1 MNAIKEQ
8 QIVLT
13 IKKIMTKNNYRMAY
27 EEAVKMAK
35 DEKINERADF
45 FPFIFAL
52 DIREE
57 KADNFINE
65 VKNINN

>member
-1 MNAIKEQ
+1 MNKS
-8 QIVLT
+8 
-13 IKKIMTKNNYRMAY
+13 NYRMAY

-52 DIREE
+52 DIRGER
-57 KADNFINE
+57 ADNFINE

>member
-13 IKKIMTKNNYRMAY
+13 IKKIMNKNNYRMAY

-35 DEKINERADF
+35 DEKINERTDF

-52 DIREE
+52 DIRGER
-57 KADNFINE
+57 ADNFINE